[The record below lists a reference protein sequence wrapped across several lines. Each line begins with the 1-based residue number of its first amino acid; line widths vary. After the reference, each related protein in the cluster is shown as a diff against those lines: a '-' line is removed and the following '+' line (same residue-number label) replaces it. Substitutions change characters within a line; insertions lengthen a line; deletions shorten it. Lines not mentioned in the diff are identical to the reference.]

1 MQLNSQ
7 ITKNNPG
14 YTQWAAQANQQKS
27 LAQSGKPSTQMQGA
41 LMASGGGP
49 AYGQVQ
55 NTISNAWKNYQVTP
69 TQYQSEMS
77 AGTPQTQISSVKAA
91 PTTSGGTTGSTA
103 STGGYTGQS
112 TIRPPSYIADAL
124 TEDAAQNVLAQ
135 GYQAGDKRYQTK
147 SLARPGFSQGKG
159 QEFAGARKAV
169 EAVNKAAGQAAD
181 IRSQDQLAN
190 SRMRA
195 DYEKAR
201 EMEAQQQ
208 AMTQHA
214 LSQSNWARD
223 FAQQSMDAQNQM
235 AYLQAM
241 LQLRLSLM
249 R

>member
-1 MQLNSQ
+1 MRLNSQ

-41 LMASGGGP
+41 IMASGGGP

-55 NTISNAWKNYQVTP
+55 NTINNAWSGYNVSPAQYKSEVAAATP
-69 TQYQSEMS
+69 T
-77 AGTPQTQISSVKAA
+77 SSVKAK
-91 PTTSGGTTGSTA
+91 PTSGGGSGSAT
-103 STGGYTGQS
+103 SGGGTGGYTGQS

-135 GYQAGDKRYQTK
+135 GYQAGDKRHQTK

-190 SRMRA
+190 SRMKS

-214 LSQSNWARD
+214 LSQSDWARD